1 MGRSVAV
8 HVACMLRRKI
18 ASFVQVQ
25 KVRTVRTGSQL
36 KIRWMIWMMHN
47 TPNLFIDYCTL
58 RE

>member
-36 KIRWMIWMMHN
+36 KIRWMMHN